1 MHQISDTPRQRH
13 LGQPRATFTRRRG
26 VVHPHIS
33 PTAQIRRLTKYNILV
48 KTRQIMNK
56 QFSTAC
62 GTSKGK
68 SRSVAVFA
76 AAALSFFLV
85 QSVARADGEYYGT
98 VESFGDGAVVIKT
111 TKHSTGHW
119 KVDDTTKV
127 TSPVKEA
134 DWVFVKVETSGHVTN
149 LRFEERPT
157 IHSGVIQKIHDNVLT
172 VHSGPNL
179 EDWNLKETTIMSGI
193 ARGPGGRR

>member
-1 MHQISDTPRQRH
+1 
-13 LGQPRATFTRRRG
+13 
-26 VVHPHIS
+26 
-33 PTAQIRRLTKYNILV
+33 
-48 KTRQIMNK
+48 MNE

-85 QSVARADGEYYGT
+85 QSAACADGEYYGT
-98 VESFGDGAVVIKT
+98 VESFGDGSVVIKT

-172 VHSGPNL
+172 VHSGPNF
-179 EDWNLKETTIMSGI
+179 EDWNLKETTILSGI
-193 ARGPGGRR
+193 ARADLAVGDEIGVKLYKNHNLAEIRVIKSGVK

>member
-1 MHQISDTPRQRH
+1 MPGTWQIC
-13 LGQPRATFTRRRG
+13 G
-26 VVHPHIS
+26 IS
-33 PTAQIRRLTKYNILV
+33 KI
-48 KTRQIMNK
+48 RQIMNE

-85 QSVARADGEYYGT
+85 QSAACADGEYYGT

-172 VHSGPNL
+172 VHSGPNF
-179 EDWNLKETTIMSGI
+179 EDWNLKETTILSGI
-193 ARGPGGRR
+193 ARADLAVGDEIGVKLYKNHNLAEIRVIKSGVK

>member
-1 MHQISDTPRQRH
+1 M
-13 LGQPRATFTRRRG
+13 
-26 VVHPHIS
+26 
-33 PTAQIRRLTKYNILV
+33 
-48 KTRQIMNK
+48 
-56 QFSTAC
+56 
-62 GTSKGK
+62 
-68 SRSVAVFA
+68 
-76 AAALSFFLV
+76 
-85 QSVARADGEYYGT
+85 
-98 VESFGDGAVVIKT
+98 
-111 TKHSTGHW
+111 
-119 KVDDTTKV
+119 

-193 ARGPGGRR
+193 ARADLAVGDEIGVKLYKNHNLAEIRVIKSGVK